1 MDSTDKNVNV
11 PTWLVGVPL
20 TAIFVVVSILNKGLA
35 VSMTWGITLVPY
47 FGAPSISVPLA
58 IALTALATLIFPT
71 PMDLRKDDR
80 KPRIG
85 LWLFVVFVN
94 PWILYLIARIAVNA

>member
-1 MDSTDKNVNV
+1 MNSTDKNINV

-20 TAIFVVVSILNKGLA
+20 TFIFVAVGILNKGIA
-35 VSMTWGITLVPY
+35 VSMIWDITLVPY
-47 FGAPSISVPLA
+47 FGAPSISIRLA
-58 IALTALATLIFPT
+58 IALTALVTLIVPT